1 MSILIFRDTKTACAA
16 AATMIAGQLLERPES
31 VIGVEYSDQV
41 LPVFDSLS
49 AMTENGLLDWT
60 RTTLFQLSELVQR
73 EDGITIREKMKTA
86 FLERTGVRQ
95 ERFISPDSVSE
106 NWADSCH
113 SFEEHIRDVGGLDL
127 ALFTVHTDG
136 AVLFNG
142 SGPDIAPITHVKFY
156 EGRKTVTLALPSLM
170 QARRLVVLL
179 TGNTL
184 AQAAA
189 DCLRGPVNSGFAASL
204 LQLHGA
210 ATFLLDEEAAALLG

>member
-31 VIGVEYSDQV
+31 VIGVEYSDQM

-86 FLERTGVRQ
+86 FLERTGVR
-95 ERFISPDSVSE
+95 PDSVSE

-113 SFEEHIRDVGGLDL
+113 SFEEHIRDAGGLDL

-142 SGPDIAPITHVKFY
+142 SGPDIAPITHVEFY